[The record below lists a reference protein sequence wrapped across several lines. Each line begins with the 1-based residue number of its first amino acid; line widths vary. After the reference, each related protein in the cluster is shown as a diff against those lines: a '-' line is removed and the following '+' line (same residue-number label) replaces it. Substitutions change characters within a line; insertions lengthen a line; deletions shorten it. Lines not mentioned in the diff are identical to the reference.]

1 MKPTLLILALVLA
14 APLSAAQET
23 TPAKAKH
30 DHAKAVPTETA
41 ALTVDVADDAAA
53 PDIVSTLD
61 ASGDFT
67 ILVQALRDTGLAEAL
82 AGSETFTLFAPTDAA
97 FQKLP
102 AGTLDGLGQEQL
114 VDILRYHLLVGPVS
128 SAEAAAQ
135 PTAPTVQGDAVTL
148 AATGDALTVN
158 GKTMWE
164 NVKDAPNWN
173 QEVIR
178 PWDHPLVPQGGIA
191 VLRRGTGRGHFDH
204 LDPKV
209 IQEHGKFQLLRGGE

>member
-14 APLSAAQET
+14 APLSVAQET

-114 VDILRYHLLVGPVS
+114 VEILRYHLLVGPVS

-158 GKTMWE
+158 GAVVTEADLAASNGVIHVIDTVLMPRA
-164 NVKDAPNWN
+164 DALSAPIDE
-173 QEVIR
+173 QPTIDDQR
-178 PWDHPLVPQGGIA
+178 
-191 VLRRGTGRGHFDH
+191 
-204 LDPKV
+204 
-209 IQEHGKFQLLRGGE
+209 